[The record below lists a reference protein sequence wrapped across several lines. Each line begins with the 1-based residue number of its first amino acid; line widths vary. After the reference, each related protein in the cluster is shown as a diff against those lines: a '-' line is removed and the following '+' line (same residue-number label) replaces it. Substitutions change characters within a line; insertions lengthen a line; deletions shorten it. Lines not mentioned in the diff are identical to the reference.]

1 MKKCFITLIM
11 VVGFALASTFDSYSM
26 EAYAPQQKTVTN
38 TDKSV
43 EKKSDDAAG
52 WILIGEVELIGRSN
66 IKANLYV
73 RALANRI
80 FYRIEYAGKYYA
92 AYSKGEDRRWLYVD
106 MEKGCYGFIAPEAM

>member
-1 MKKCFITLIM
+1 M
-11 VVGFALASTFDSYSM
+11 
-26 EAYAPQQKTVTN
+26 
-38 TDKSV
+38 
-43 EKKSDDAAG
+43 
-52 WILIGEVELIGRSN
+52 
-66 IKANLYV
+66 